1 MKKKGTTLLR
11 KEMEFV
17 EKFGVLFDNFGL
29 GGMAGRILG
38 WLLICD
44 PEHQTSAQLAEKL
57 KASKGSIST
66 VTRLL
71 DQMGF
76 ITRVTI
82 PGERATYFKFTTTS
96 WPELIHR
103 KIKGILQMKT
113 LAANGL
119 DILEGARPQQRERLE
134 LMKEFYTFMGQEF
147 PAMISR
153 WDDHRKKFER

>member
-119 DILEGARPQQRERLE
+119 DILEGARPSRKDHCRRE
-134 LMKEFYTFMGQEF
+134 Q
-147 PAMISR
+147 
-153 WDDHRKKFER
+153 

>member
-1 MKKKGTTLLR
+1 MKKKGTTLQ

-17 EKFGVLFDNFGL
+17 EEMGVVFDNL
-29 GGMAGRILG
+29 GPGRMAGRLLG

-66 VTRLL
+66 VTRFLT
-71 DQMGF
+71 QMGF
-76 ITRVTI
+76 IKRVTI

-96 WPELIHR
+96 WPELIRR
-103 KIKGILQMKT
+103 KIKGIIQMKS
-113 LAANGL
+113 LAAHGL
-119 DILEGARPQQRERLE
+119 DILEGARPEQRERLE

-147 PAMISR
+147 PAMINR
-153 WDDHRKKFER
+153 WDDHRKKLKI

>member
-1 MKKKGTTLLR
+1 MKKKGPTLH

-17 EKFGVLFDNFGL
+17 EEMGVAFENFGL
-29 GGMAGRILG
+29 GRMAGRILG

-71 DQMGF
+71 AQMGF
-76 ITRVTI
+76 IKRVTI
-82 PGERATYFKFTTTS
+82 SGHRATYFKFTTTS
-96 WPELIHR
+96 WPEVIRR
-103 KIKGILQMKT
+103 KIDGILQMKT

-119 DILEGARPQQRERLE
+119 KILEGARPQQRERLE

-147 PAMISR
+147 PAMINR
-153 WDDHRKKFER
+153 WDDHRKKLER